1 MIRIENVS
9 FSYPNATRPL
19 FSDFSLAFHAHTW
32 VSVIGP
38 DGSGKTTLARLI
50 AGLYQPDCGTITRE
64 WGQEG
69 HEVCVGY
76 LGGDP
81 GDSLVGT
88 SVEEDVAFGL
98 ENMRVPLAE
107 MKKRVALALEWT
119 GLAGME
125 QRLTHTLSGGEQQK
139 LALAAMIALEAR
151 VLILDEAL
159 SMLDRPIRRSIRNLV
174 RALSTT
180 RALTVIDI
188 TQTLEEALE
197 ADRLVFLTA
206 QGIHFDGAPGAFL
219 ASREGREWVR
229 TGMGLVALKE
239 ALGEQGMLVE
249 LSADPQGLAAEI
261 ALKIKP

>member
-1 MIRIENVS
+1 MIRIENAS

-19 FSDFSLAFHAHTW
+19 FSDFSLALDEHTW
-32 VSVIGP
+32 VSLVGP

-50 AGLYQPDCGTITRE
+50 AGFFQADTGTVTRAG
-64 WGQEG
+64 GQEG
-69 HEVCVGY
+69 NEVFVGY

-98 ENMRVPLAE
+98 ENMRVPQGD
-107 MKKRVALALEWT
+107 MRKRVKLALEWT

-139 LALAAMIALEAR
+139 LALAAMLALEAR

-159 SMLDRPIRRSIRNLV
+159 SMLDRPMRRSIRELV
-174 RALSTT
+174 RGLVSTRT
-180 RALTVIDI
+180 LTVIDI
-188 TQTLEEALE
+188 TQTMEEALE

-206 QGIHFDGAPGAFL
+206 AGIGFDGAPAAFL
-219 ASREGREWVR
+219 ASQEGREWVR
-229 TGMGLVALKE
+229 QGMGLVALHE
-239 ALGEQGMLVE
+239 ALAGQGISVE
-249 LSADPQGLAAEI
+249 SFACHRRVAKEI
-261 ALKIKP
+261 VRKIKV